1 MADTSVANSRALT
14 YRDPTVTAAAALQ
27 LRRNRQQSLDALA
40 EQAQQTAD
48 SASRVSK
55 VFQDRA
61 NSYRSAQ
68 EAADQATEGNHSI
81 ADQQTEQ
88 ASVSTSSQ
96 TGAHQTGNGVEEQN
110 AGQTETPQ
118 TQPTVAFSAQQIAQE
133 QLGAGLHAPPLQP
146 ADEAYRRAGAEPP
159 LPSEESQPTFFAL
172 AV

>member
-1 MADTSVANSRALT
+1 MADTSVSNSRALT

-27 LRRNRQQSLDALA
+27 LRRNRQQTLDALA
-40 EQAQQTAD
+40 DQAQQTAD

-55 VFQDRA
+55 IFQDRA

-68 EAADQATEGNHSI
+68 DAADQAAGNGQSI
-81 ADQQTEQ
+81 AEQQTEQ

-96 TGAHQTGNGVEEQN
+96 TGTQAESGVEEQN
-110 AGQTETPQ
+110 TSQAETPQ
-118 TQPTVAFSAQQIAQE
+118 TQQNVAFSAQQIAQE
-133 QLGAGLHAPPLQP
+133 QLGAGLHTPPLQP

-159 LPSEESQPTFFAL
+159 LPSEESGPTFFAL

>member
-1 MADTSVANSRALT
+1 MADTSVSTSRALT

-27 LRRNRQQSLDALA
+27 LRRNRQQTLDALA

-68 EAADQATEGNHSI
+68 EAADQATNSGRSI

-96 TGAHQTGNGVEEQN
+96 TGTQAETGVEEQN
-110 AGQTETPQ
+110 TGQTETPQ
-118 TQPTVAFSAQQIAQE
+118 TQTTAAFSAQQISQE
-133 QLGAGLHAPPLQP
+133 QLGAGLHTPPLQP

-159 LPSEESQPTFFAL
+159 LPSEQSAPTFFAV

>member
-1 MADTSVANSRALT
+1 MADTSVTNSRALT
-14 YRDPTVTAAAALQ
+14 YRDPTVTAAAAVQ

-68 EAADQATEGNHSI
+68 DAADQANDGNRAI
-81 ADQQTEQ
+81 AEQQTEQ

-96 TGAHQTGNGVEEQN
+96 TGTQSENGVEDQST
-110 AGQTETPQ
+110 GQTDTPH
-118 TQPTVAFSAQQIAQE
+118 TQPTVTFTAQQIAQE
-133 QLGAGLHAPPLQP
+133 QLGAGLHTPPLQP

>member
-1 MADTSVANSRALT
+1 MADTSVTNSRALT
-14 YRDPTVTAAAALQ
+14 YRDPTVTAAAAVQ

-68 EAADQATEGNHSI
+68 DAADQATDGNRSI
-81 ADQQTEQ
+81 AEQQTDQ

-96 TGAHQTGNGVEEQN
+96 TGTQSENGVEEQST
-110 AGQTETPQ
+110 GQTETPQ

-133 QLGAGLHAPPLQP
+133 QLGAGLHTPPLQP

>member
-1 MADTSVANSRALT
+1 MADTSVTTSRALT

-61 NSYRSAQ
+61 NSYRGAQ
-68 EAADQATEGNHSI
+68 EAADQATEGNRSI

-96 TGAHQTGNGVEEQN
+96 TGTQTGNGVEEQN
-110 AGQTETPQ
+110 AGQAETPQ